1 MPVKSLMFHIHRYK
15 ETITMNKKK
24 EIGLAIIGCG
34 KIGTL
39 RGRLAKMHPSVSYIA
54 VSDKDPVAAEKLA
67 KLIGADFWSTDSNE
81 VMSRPEVTAID
92 IATSEH
98 EHTQPLLAALDKKI
112 PVLIEKPLALL
123 ESDADLILKKVKELN
138 SDLHIGYSR
147 RYKNRYLIAK
157 EQIVQG
163 RLGKITGGCARL
175 YNSRSQCFAMLKR
188 NKGATPVVDALTYY
202 VDLMGWLLADNPVT
216 EVFAKG
222 QKGVIHEAGYD
233 TEDVTWAIL
242 TCKDGAV
249 LSMGVSYALPAKW
262 PSVGHSARVELL
274 GTHGTLI
281 LNDDHTDQ
289 IMQTEVG
296 FPHVYLSDHKLETV
310 FLESST
316 PGDWALGDFLG
327 PIADETR
334 AWLDYL
340 ATGKPCNLAK
350 PEDARRTLAVTL
362 AIEESARTGK
372 TIYLK

>member
-1 MPVKSLMFHIHRYK
+1 MQA
-15 ETITMNKKK
+15 KK
-24 EIGLAIIGCG
+24 EIGLAIVGSG

-39 RGRLAKMHPSVSYIA
+39 RGKLAKMHPSVRFIA
-54 VSDKDPVAAEKLA
+54 VSDANPEAAEKLA
-67 KLIGADFWSTDSNE
+67 KTIGADYWTTDNLE
-81 VMSRPEVTAID
+81 VMSLPEVNAIN

-98 EHTQPLLAALDKKI
+98 EHTAPLLAALDRGV
-112 PVLIEKPLALL
+112 PVLVEKPIALL
-123 ESDADLILKKVKELN
+123 EEDAKQVIAKAEQLN

-157 EQIVQG
+157 EQIIQG
-163 RLGKITGGCARL
+163 RLGVITGACARL

-202 VDLMGWLLADNPVT
+202 VDLMGWLLADNPVV

-222 QKGVIHEAGYD
+222 QKGVIHAAGYD

-242 TCKDGAV
+242 TCQDGAV
-249 LSMGVSYALPAKW
+249 LNLGVSYALPEKW

-274 GTHGTLI
+274 GTHGTLLI
-281 LNDDHTDQ
+281 NDDHTDQ
-289 IMQTEVG
+289 IMQTDLG
-296 FPHVYLSDHKLETV
+296 FPHVYLTDHKIETV

-340 ATGKPCNLAK
+340 STGKPCNLAK
-350 PEDARRTLAVTL
+350 PRDAIRTLAVTL

-372 TIYLK
+372 TIYLTPH

>member
-1 MPVKSLMFHIHRYK
+1 MQA
-15 ETITMNKKK
+15 KK
-24 EIGLAIIGCG
+24 EIGLAIVGSG

-39 RGRLAKMHPSVSYIA
+39 RGKLAKMHPSVRFIA
-54 VSDKDPVAAEKLA
+54 VSDANPEAAEKLA
-67 KLIGADFWSTDSNE
+67 KTIGADYWTTDNLE
-81 VMSRPEVTAID
+81 VMSLPEVNAIN

-98 EHTQPLLAALDKKI
+98 EHTVPLLAALDRGV
-112 PVLIEKPLALL
+112 PVLVEKPIALL
-123 ESDADLILKKVKELN
+123 EDDAKQVIAKAEQLN

-157 EQIVQG
+157 EQIIQG
-163 RLGKITGGCARL
+163 RLGVITGACARL

-202 VDLMGWLLADNPVT
+202 VDLMGWLLADNPVV

-222 QKGVIHEAGYD
+222 QKGVIHAAGYD

-249 LSMGVSYALPAKW
+249 INLGVSYALPEKW

-274 GTHGTLI
+274 GTHGTLLI
-281 LNDDHTDQ
+281 NDDHTDQ
-289 IMQTEVG
+289 IMHTDLG
-296 FPHVYLSDHKLETV
+296 FPHVYLTDHKIETV

-340 ATGKPCNLAK
+340 STGKPCNLAK
-350 PEDARRTLAVTL
+350 PKDAIRTLAVTL

-372 TIYLK
+372 TVYLTPH

>member
-1 MPVKSLMFHIHRYK
+1 
-15 ETITMNKKK
+15 MNHKK
-24 EIGLAIIGCG
+24 EIGLAIIGSG

-54 VSDKDPVAAEKLA
+54 VSDQDPVAAEKLA
-67 KLIGADFWSTDSNE
+67 RLIGADFWSVDRHE
-81 VMSRPEVTAID
+81 VMSRPEVTAIN

-98 EHTQPLLAALDKKI
+98 EHTQPLLDALEKRV
-112 PVLIEKPLALL
+112 PVLVEKPLTLL
-123 ESDADLILKKVKELN
+123 ETDADLVLKKVAELN

-157 EQIVQG
+157 EQIIQG
-163 RLGKITGGCARL
+163 RLGTITGACARL
-175 YNSRSQCFAMLKR
+175 YNSRSQCFAMLRR

-202 VDLMGWLLADNPVT
+202 VDLMGWLLSDNPVT

-222 QKGVIHEAGYD
+222 QKGVIHAAGYD

-242 TCKDGAV
+242 TCQDGAV
-249 LSMGVSYALPAKW
+249 INLGVSYALPEKW

-274 GTHGTLI
+274 GTHGTLLI
-281 LNDDHTDQ
+281 NDDHTDQ

-296 FPHVYLSDHKLETV
+296 FPHVYLSDHKIETV

-350 PEDARRTLAVTL
+350 PQDARRTLAVTL
-362 AIEESARTGK
+362 AIEESARICK
-372 TIYLK
+372 TVYLK

>member
-1 MPVKSLMFHIHRYK
+1 MQS
-15 ETITMNKKK
+15 KK
-24 EIGLAIIGCG
+24 EIGLAIVGSG
-34 KIGTL
+34 RIGTL
-39 RGRLAKMHPSVSYIA
+39 RGKLAKMHPSVKYIA
-54 VSDKDPVAAEKLA
+54 VSDANPEAAEKLA
-67 KLIGADFWSTDSNE
+67 KTIGADYWTTDNLELISL
-81 VMSRPEVTAID
+81 PEINAIN

-98 EHTQPLLAALDKKI
+98 EHTVPLLAALDRRV
-112 PVLIEKPLALL
+112 PVLVEKPIALL
-123 ESDADLILKKVKELN
+123 EEDAKQVIEKAKTLQ
-138 SDLHIGYSR
+138 SDLHVGYSR

-157 EQIVQG
+157 EQILQG
-163 RLGKITGGCARL
+163 RLGVITGACARL

-202 VDLMGWLLADNPVT
+202 VDLMGWLLADNPVV

-222 QKGVIHEAGYD
+222 QKGVIHAAGYD

-249 LSMGVSYALPAKW
+249 VNLGVSYALPEKW

-274 GTHGTLI
+274 GTNGTLLI
-281 LNDDHTDQ
+281 NDDHTDQ
-289 IMQTEVG
+289 IMQSDVG
-296 FPHVYLSDHKLETV
+296 FPHVYLSDHKIETV

-340 ATGKPCNLAK
+340 STGKPCNLAK
-350 PEDARRTLAVTL
+350 PQDAIRTLAVTL

-372 TIYLK
+372 TVYLTPQ

>member
-1 MPVKSLMFHIHRYK
+1 V
-15 ETITMNKKK
+15 NQKK
-24 EIGLAIIGCG
+24 EIGLAIIGSG

-39 RGRLAKMHPSVSYIA
+39 RGKLAKMHPSVSYIA

-67 KLIGADFWSTDSNE
+67 KLIGADFWSVDRHE
-81 VMSRPEVTAID
+81 VMSRPEITAIN

-98 EHTQPLLAALDKKI
+98 EHTQPLLDALEKKV
-112 PVLIEKPLALL
+112 PVLVEKPITLL
-123 ESDADLILKKVKELN
+123 ESDADLVLNKVKELN

-147 RYKNRYLIAK
+147 RYKNRYLIAN
-157 EQIVQG
+157 EQIIQG
-163 RLGKITGGCARL
+163 RLGTITGACARL

-222 QKGVIHEAGYD
+222 QKGVIHAAGYD

-249 LSMGVSYALPAKW
+249 VNLGVSYALPEKW

-274 GTHGTLI
+274 GTQGALI
-281 LNDDHTDQ
+281 INDDHTDQ
-289 IMQTEVG
+289 IMQTDIG
-296 FPHVYLSDHKLETV
+296 FPHVYLSDHKIETV

-350 PEDARRTLAVTL
+350 PQDARRTLAVTL
-362 AIEESARTGK
+362 AIEESARIGK
-372 TIYLK
+372 TVQIK

>member
-1 MPVKSLMFHIHRYK
+1 LK
-15 ETITMNKKK
+15 TKK

-34 KIGTL
+34 RIGTL
-39 RGRLAKMHPSVSYIA
+39 RGKLANMHPSVGYIA
-54 VSDKDPVAAEKLA
+54 VSDSDPVAAEKLA
-67 KLIGADFWSTDSNE
+67 KALGADFWSTDSQE
-81 VMSRPEVTAID
+81 VMARPEVNAID

-98 EHTQPLLAALDKKI
+98 EHTKPLLAALERGV
-112 PVLIEKPLALL
+112 PVLVEKPLALL
-123 ESDADLILKKVKELN
+123 ENDADLILARSVALN

-157 EQIVQG
+157 EQIMQG
-163 RLGKITGGCARL
+163 RLGTITGACARL
-175 YNSRSQCFAMLKR
+175 YNSRSQCFAMLQR

-202 VDLMGWLLADNPVT
+202 VDLIGWFLAENPVV

-222 QKGVIHEAGYD
+222 QKGVIHQAGYD

-249 LSMGVSYALPAKW
+249 VNLGVSYALPEKW

-274 GTHGTLI
+274 GTHGTLLI
-281 LNDDHTDQ
+281 NDDHTDQ
-289 IMQTEVG
+289 VMQTEVG
-296 FPHVYLSDHKLETV
+296 FPHVYLSDHQLQTV

-334 AWLDYL
+334 AWLDYVS
-340 ATGKPCNLAK
+340 TGKPCNLAK
-350 PEDARRTLAVTL
+350 PADARRTLAVTL
-362 AIEESARTGK
+362 AIEESARIGK
-372 TIYLK
+372 TVYLGEQ

>member
-1 MPVKSLMFHIHRYK
+1 MQS
-15 ETITMNKKK
+15 KK
-24 EIGLAIIGCG
+24 EIGLAIVGSG

-39 RGRLAKMHPSVSYIA
+39 RGKLAKMHPSVRYIG
-54 VSDKDPVAAEKLA
+54 VSDTNPEAAEKLA
-67 KLIGADFWSTDSNE
+67 KTIGADYWTTDNLE
-81 VMSRPEVTAID
+81 LMSRPEVTAIN

-98 EHTQPLLAALDKKI
+98 EHTVPLLAALDRGL
-112 PVLIEKPLALL
+112 PVLVEKPIALL
-123 ESDADLILKKVKELN
+123 EADAKQVIAKAEHLK

-157 EQIVQG
+157 EQIIQG
-163 RLGKITGGCARL
+163 RLGTITGACARL
-175 YNSRSQCFAMLKR
+175 YNSRSQCSAMLER

-202 VDLMGWLLADNPVT
+202 VDLLGWLLADNPII

-222 QKGVIHEAGYD
+222 QKGVIHAAGYD

-242 TCKDGAV
+242 TCQDGAV
-249 LSMGVSYALPAKW
+249 VNLGVSYALPEKW

-274 GTHGTLI
+274 GTHGTLLI
-281 LNDDHTDQ
+281 NDDHTDQ
-289 IMQTEVG
+289 IMHTDLG
-296 FPHVYLSDHKLETV
+296 FPHVYLTDHKIETV

-340 ATGKPCNLAK
+340 STGKPCNLAK
-350 PEDARRTLAVTL
+350 PRDAIRTLAVTL

-372 TIYLK
+372 TIYLTPH